1 MPQTPTPATHRWL
14 PWLAAVAF
22 FLQTL
27 DGTIL
32 NTALPGMARAFGVA
46 PLALQPVV
54 VAYLLTATVCIPASG
69 WLADRFGT
77 RRVFMAALT
86 LFGLGSL
93 AAALAPSV
101 PVLVAARVLQG
112 AGGALMLPVA
122 RLAVLRSFPREEL
135 INVLSLVAMAGL
147 VGPLLGPPLGGML
160 VQWASWRWIFIVNL
174 PMVVLGLLLA
184 QRYMPDLRHDAGRFD
199 GLGFVLFASAVVGLT
214 VGLGEGGPPR
224 PLPLAVALAA
234 LALFG
239 WHTRRALRPLFSPS
253 LLRVRSFAVGLS
265 GNLWARLGSG
275 AMPFVIPL
283 YLQLG
288 LGWPPAKAG
297 LALVPVVLGAMAAK
311 VVAPAVVR
319 TLGYRRVLV
328 GNTLVLALLMG
339 LFAAVG
345 AGTPPALLL
354 ALLAAYGLVNSM
366 QFSAMNTVTL
376 MELNAGQA
384 GGGNALLSVVMQLS
398 ASLGVSSATLLLGTF
413 GGTAAPGAFAAT
425 FVALAVMAAGSAGVF
440 ARLPAGVA
448 PPARVSK

>member
-1 MPQTPTPATHRWL
+1 MPIPHPPATPRWL

-32 NTALPGMARAFGVA
+32 NTALPGMARALGVA

-101 PVLVAARVLQG
+101 PALVAARVLQG

-122 RLAVLRSFPREEL
+122 RLAVLRSFPRDEL

-174 PMVVLGLLLA
+174 PVVALGLVLA
-184 QRYMPDLRHDAGRFD
+184 RRHMPDLRHDAGRFD
-199 GLGFVLFASAVVGLT
+199 ALGFGLFATAVVGLT
-214 VGLGEGGPPR
+214 VGLGEGGLPR
-224 PLPLAVALAA
+224 PGWLAAAA
-234 LALFG
+234 LALALFV
-239 WHTRRALRPLFSPS
+239 WHTRRARRPLFAPS

-283 YLQLG
+283 YLQLS
-288 LGWPPAKAG
+288 LGWPPARAG

-311 VVAPAVVR
+311 VVAPSLVR
-319 TLGYRRVLV
+319 RLGYRRVLV
-328 GNTLVLALLMG
+328 GNTLTLGVLIA
-339 LFAAVG
+339 LFAMVG
-345 AGTPPALLL
+345 TATPTPLLL
-354 ALLAAYGLVNSM
+354 TLLAAFGLVNSM

-376 MELNAGQA
+376 MELDAAQA

-398 ASLGVSSATLLLGTF
+398 ASLGVSSATLLLGAF
-413 GGTAAPGAFAAT
+413 GGVAVPGAFAAT
-425 FVALAVMAAGSAGVF
+425 FLALALLAAGSAAVF
-440 ARLPAGVA
+440 GRLPADA
-448 PPARVSK
+448 SPRRQ